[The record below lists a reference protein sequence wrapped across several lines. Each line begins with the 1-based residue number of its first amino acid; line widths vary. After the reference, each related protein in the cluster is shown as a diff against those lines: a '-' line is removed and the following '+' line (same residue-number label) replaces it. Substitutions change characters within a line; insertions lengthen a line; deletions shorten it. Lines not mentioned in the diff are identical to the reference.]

1 MDRIKFEPIILILFV
16 LKLLLIISLLC
27 LIK

>member
-16 LKLLLIISLLC
+16 LKCCWLSVYYVW
-27 LIK
+27 